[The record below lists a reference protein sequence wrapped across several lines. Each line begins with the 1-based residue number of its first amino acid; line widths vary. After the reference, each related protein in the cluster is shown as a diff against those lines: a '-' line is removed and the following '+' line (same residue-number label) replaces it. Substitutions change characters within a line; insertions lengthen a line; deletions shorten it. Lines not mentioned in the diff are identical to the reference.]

1 MKKHRKLMFSKRLER
16 EQRRLFMFTY
26 NSLPIWA
33 GIVIAIILAVLINH

>member
-33 GIVIAIILAVLINH
+33 GIVIAIILAVLID

>member
-1 MKKHRKLMFSKRLER
+1 MKTHRKLMFSKRLER

-33 GIVIAIILAVLINH
+33 GIVIAIILAVLITN

>member
-33 GIVIAIILAVLINH
+33 GIVIAIILAILID

>member
-1 MKKHRKLMFSKRLER
+1 MSKHRKLMFSKRLER

>member
-1 MKKHRKLMFSKRLER
+1 MKTHRKIVFSKRLER

-33 GIVIAIILAVLINH
+33 GIVLAIILAVLINH

>member
-33 GIVIAIILAVLINH
+33 GIVIAIILAILINH

>member
-1 MKKHRKLMFSKRLER
+1 MSKHRKLMFSKRLER

-33 GIVIAIILAVLINH
+33 GIVLAIILAVLINH

>member
-33 GIVIAIILAVLINH
+33 GIVLAIILAILID

>member
-1 MKKHRKLMFSKRLER
+1 MKKHRELMFSKRLER

>member
-1 MKKHRKLMFSKRLER
+1 MKTHRKLMFSKRLER

-33 GIVIAIILAVLINH
+33 GIVLAIILAVLITN

>member
-33 GIVIAIILAVLINH
+33 GIVLAIILAVLID

>member
-1 MKKHRKLMFSKRLER
+1 MKQHRKLMFSKRLER

-33 GIVIAIILAVLINH
+33 AIVLAIILAVLINH

>member
-1 MKKHRKLMFSKRLER
+1 MKQHRKLMFSKRLER

-33 GIVIAIILAVLINH
+33 GIVLAIILAVLINH